1 VQVYSHG
8 GDVMR
13 FAGDSVI
20 CAFLPMPEEAEA
32 EDKGLAAATLRR
44 VRCAAV
50 LADDL
55 GAFSY
60 LVAER
65 PSHRPSAL
73 LYQGVAHPMSVPL
86 LELVKTQKKR
96 IFAGAMRMLMDGRV
110 VALPEQEHRGMRAA
124 AAAKRAQQEAALGS
138 QHAT

>member
-1 VQVYSHG
+1 MQVYSHG

-20 CAFLPMPEEAEA
+20 CAFLPTPDEAAA
-32 EDKGLAAATLRR
+32 EDKGLAAAALRS

-60 LVAER
+60 LVPESCLPVTA
-65 PSHRPSAL
+65 PHQNSANTA
-73 LYQGVAHPMSVPL
+73 GVGC
-86 LELVKTQKKR
+86 R
-96 IFAGAMRMLMDGRV
+96 ISD
-110 VALPEQEHRGMRAA
+110 
-124 AAAKRAQQEAALGS
+124 
-138 QHAT
+138 

>member
-1 VQVYSHG
+1 MQVYSHG

-32 EDKGLAAATLRR
+32 EDKGLAAATLRS

-50 LADDL
+50 LAEDL

-60 LVAER
+60 LVFESCF
-65 PSHRPSAL
+65 PVIEHCQNSAGTA
-73 LYQGVAHPMSVPL
+73 GVGYYISD
-86 LELVKTQKKR
+86 E
-96 IFAGAMRMLMDGRV
+96 
-110 VALPEQEHRGMRAA
+110 VAF
-124 AAAKRAQQEAALGS
+124 S
-138 QHAT
+138 